1 MYLPGH
7 MALAYFS
14 ARGIQRITGYRFNLI
29 IVWTLAIL
37 PDIDL
42 LIPNLQHRGPTHS
55 LAAIILVFLI
65 SYIHER
71 KWMPYVAAF
80 ASHALL
86 GDLFT
91 RGGCLV
97 GGGYLSGSNLLWP
110 INNSWIGIPLLSM
123 GSSSEIATE
132 ITLFLIMTVL
142 LLYNLRTTRAAHA
155 EKTAKR

>member
-1 MYLPGH
+1 MYPPGH

-42 LIPNLQHRGPTHS
+42 FIPSLQHRGPTHS
-55 LAAIILVFLI
+55 LAAIILVFLV

-80 ASHALL
+80 TSHALI
-86 GDLFT
+86 GDYFT
-91 RGGCLV
+91 GGAYTV
-97 GGGYLSGSNLLWP
+97 GINLLWP
-110 INNSWIGIPLLSM
+110 INRSWIGIPLLRM
-123 GSSSEIATE
+123 GSSFEIVIE

-142 LLYNLRTTRAAHA
+142 LLYNFRITRAPQRERPRA
-155 EKTAKR
+155 ES

>member
-1 MYLPGH
+1 MYAPGH

-29 IVWTLAIL
+29 IVWILSIL

-86 GDLFT
+86 GDYFT
-91 RGGCLV
+91 GNAYEV
-97 GGGYLSGSNLLWP
+97 GSQLLWP
-110 INNSWIGIPLLSM
+110 INRSMIGIQLLRM
-123 GSSSEIATE
+123 GSSFEIATE

-142 LLYNLRTTRAAHA
+142 LLYNLRTTRAARA
-155 EKTAKR
+155 EKTAKRSSST